1 MIFYSIYKTLKIS
14 LKCTVRNKFM
24 IFILKFFHGKTP
36 KQAVLIK
43 KIKLDF
49 VQKFSFL

>member
-1 MIFYSIYKTLKIS
+1 
-14 LKCTVRNKFM
+14 M
-24 IFILKFFHGKTP
+24 IFIFKFFHGKTP

-49 VQKFSFL
+49 VQKKIIFIYTLTYDANCV